1 MEKIEKWLK
10 EGRVEKQQQGDGPGF
25 WTSRW
30 SGPTDEPSVWLMYEL
45 LVWLMYEF
53 SVAMIESEK
62 VEIILQ
68 ITKNYPLVE
77 DKRKS

>member
-1 MEKIEKWLK
+1 
-10 EGRVEKQQQGDGPGF
+10 
-25 WTSRW
+25 
-30 SGPTDEPSVWLMYEL
+30 
-45 LVWLMYEF
+45 MYEF

-77 DKRKS
+77 DKRKSELEHYSDGASLPSLKLHFIKQLSGF